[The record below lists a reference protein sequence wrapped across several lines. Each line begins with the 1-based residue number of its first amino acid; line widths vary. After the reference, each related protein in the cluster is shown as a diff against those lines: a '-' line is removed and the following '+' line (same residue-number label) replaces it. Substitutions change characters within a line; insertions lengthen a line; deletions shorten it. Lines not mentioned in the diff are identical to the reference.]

1 MKRAEPTTSTGE
13 PCAGFVMLSSFRVL
27 EDAVSERPVHTVEV
41 PLRDGGEE
49 TIRVQI
55 REVDESL
62 VRVGRGGRSVARA
75 QRSFGEMLDTVR
87 PVAESFVGRF
97 RGLANAPDE
106 ITLEFGV
113 SLSAEADVV
122 IASTATAANFS
133 VTLTWNRRDDP
144 ETTVNNS

>member
-1 MKRAEPTTSTGE
+1 MS
-13 PCAGFVMLSSFRVL
+13 
-27 EDAVSERPVHTVEV
+27 DRPVHTVEV
-41 PLRDGGEE
+41 PLGDGSEE
-49 TIRVQI
+49 SVRVQI

-62 VRVGRGGRSVARA
+62 VRVGRAGRSVARA
-75 QRSFGEMLDTVR
+75 ERSFGQMLDAVR

-97 RGLANAPDE
+97 KGLANAPDE

-133 VTLTWNRRDDP
+133 VSLTWNRGDARDSNG
-144 ETTVNNS
+144 ETLQGG

>member
-1 MKRAEPTTSTGE
+1 M
-13 PCAGFVMLSSFRVL
+13 
-27 EDAVSERPVHTVEV
+27 SERHVHTVEV
-41 PLRDGGEE
+41 PLGDGSDE

-62 VRVGRGGRSVARA
+62 IRVGRGSRSVARA
-75 QRSFGEMLDTVR
+75 ERSLAQMLDTVR
-87 PVAESFVGRF
+87 PVAENFVGRL
-97 RGLANAPDE
+97 RGMANSPDE

-133 VTLTWNRRDDP
+133 VSLTWNRTDATASTPNDP
-144 ETTVNNS
+144 QGS

>member
-1 MKRAEPTTSTGE
+1 MS
-13 PCAGFVMLSSFRVL
+13 
-27 EDAVSERPVHTVEV
+27 DRPVHTVEV
-41 PLRDGGEE
+41 PLGDGSNESV
-49 TIRVQI
+49 RVQI
-55 REVDESL
+55 REVDETL
-62 VRVGRGGRSVARA
+62 VRVGRGGRSIARA
-75 QRSFGEMLDTVR
+75 ERSFGQMLDTVR

-133 VTLTWNRRDDP
+133 VSLTWNRSDATDP
-144 ETTVNNS
+144 NGDTSQDS

>member
-1 MKRAEPTTSTGE
+1 MN
-13 PCAGFVMLSSFRVL
+13 
-27 EDAVSERPVHTVEV
+27 DRPIHTVEV
-41 PLRDGGEE
+41 PLGDGSDESV
-49 TIRVQI
+49 RVQI
-55 REVDESL
+55 REVDETL
-62 VRVGRGGRSVARA
+62 VRVGRGGGSIARA
-75 QRSFGEMLDTVR
+75 ERSFGQMLDTVR

-133 VTLTWNRRDDP
+133 VSLTWNRSDARDSSGEPPQDR
-144 ETTVNNS
+144 

>member
-1 MKRAEPTTSTGE
+1 
-13 PCAGFVMLSSFRVL
+13 
-27 EDAVSERPVHTVEV
+27 VSERPVHTVEV
-41 PLRDGGEE
+41 PLGDDSGE

-75 QRSFGEMLDTVR
+75 ERSFGQMLDTVR

-97 RGLANAPDE
+97 RGMANAPDE

-133 VTLTWNRRDDP
+133 VSLTWHGSDTENP
-144 ETTVNNS
+144 SEPAAS

>member
-1 MKRAEPTTSTGE
+1 MSDRS
-13 PCAGFVMLSSFRVL
+13 
-27 EDAVSERPVHTVEV
+27 VHTVEV
-41 PLRDGGEE
+41 PLGDGSEE
-49 TIRVQI
+49 FVRVQI

-62 VRVGRGGRSVARA
+62 VRVGRAGRSVARA
-75 QRSFGEMLDTVR
+75 ERSFGQMLDAVR

-97 RGLANAPDE
+97 KGLANAPDE

-133 VTLTWNRRDDP
+133 VSLTWNRGDARDSNGD
-144 ETTVNNS
+144 TLQGG

>member
-1 MKRAEPTTSTGE
+1 MS
-13 PCAGFVMLSSFRVL
+13 
-27 EDAVSERPVHTVEV
+27 DRPVHTVEV
-41 PLRDGGEE
+41 PLGDGSNESV
-49 TIRVQI
+49 RVQI
-55 REVDESL
+55 REVDETL
-62 VRVGRGGRSVARA
+62 VRVGRGGRSIARA
-75 QRSFGEMLDTVR
+75 ERSLGQMLDTVR

-133 VTLTWNRRDDP
+133 VSLTWNRSNARGSNGD
-144 ETTVNNS
+144 TSQGS